1 LLSSSRRYPG
11 LGTLRTASD
20 FPRTAWPDSTLALLR
35 EGYGFIG
42 RRCRRYGGDAFRTR
56 IMLHDVVCMTGAEAA
71 EMFYRGGH
79 FSRADAMPVTV
90 LKLLQDRGSV
100 QALEDAAHRHR
111 KQLFLSLTT
120 GAEVE
125 RLREHFAAAWRRRQT
140 GWRLREYVVL
150 YDEAFDILT
159 DAACAWAGVS
169 LEAEAVH
176 PLSGALR
183 AMIEGAGSIGPRNWR
198 ALALRHSA
206 ERWAQERVRDA
217 RRNGGTGERSPIG
230 RLAHHKGCDGKL
242 LPEAVAAV
250 ELLNLLRPIA
260 ATAVYVTFA
269 AMALHQHPQWRAAFA
284 RGEEDELG
292 GFVQEVRRL
301 APFFPMIGGR
311 ARQAIEWR
319 GRPIEAGQWVL
330 LDLYDSCRDPRAWN
344 APETFYP
351 GRHRS
356 GDLEVPGLV
365 PQGAGDHLESHRC
378 PGEWMVVA
386 LMKDAVRLLCRD
398 TEYRVPAQELSVRR
412 NRMPGRPESGFV
424 MTDVR

>member
-1 LLSSSRRYPG
+1 
-11 LGTLRTASD
+11 
-20 FPRTAWPDSTLALLR
+20 
-35 EGYGFIG
+35 
-42 RRCRRYGGDAFRTR
+42 
-56 IMLHDVVCMTGAEAA
+56 
-71 EMFYRGGH
+71 
-79 FSRADAMPVTV
+79 
-90 LKLLQDRGSV
+90 
-100 QALEDAAHRHR
+100 
-111 KQLFLSLTT
+111 
-120 GAEVE
+120 
-125 RLREHFAAAWRRRQT
+125 
-140 GWRLREYVVL
+140 VVL

-159 DAACAWAGVS
+159 DAACAWAGVP
-169 LEAEAVH
+169 LEGAAVH

-198 ALALRHSA
+198 ALALRRSA
-206 ERWAQERVRDA
+206 EQWAQERVREA
-217 RRNGGTGERSPIG
+217 RRNAGGRERNPIG
-230 RLAHHKGCDGKL
+230 RLAHHKARDGTQ

-284 RGEEDELG
+284 RGEEEELD

-330 LDLYDSCRDPRAWN
+330 LDLYDSCRDPRVWN

-351 GRHRS
+351 ERHR
-356 GDLEVPGLV
+356 GGGGLLAPGLV
-365 PQGAGDHLESHRC
+365 PQGAGDHLEGHRC

-386 LMKDAVRLLCRD
+386 LMKEAVRLLCRH
-398 TEYRVPAQELSVRR
+398 TEYRVPAQDLSMRPA
-412 NRMPGRPESGFV
+412 RMPGRPESGFV